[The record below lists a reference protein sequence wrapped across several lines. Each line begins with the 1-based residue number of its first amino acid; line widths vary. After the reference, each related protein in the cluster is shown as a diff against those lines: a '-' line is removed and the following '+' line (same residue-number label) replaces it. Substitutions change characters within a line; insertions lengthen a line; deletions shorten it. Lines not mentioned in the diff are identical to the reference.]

1 MTEQQKALALRNE
14 ILEYIS
20 HWDIA
25 WFLQDEVG
33 NFVKSLNS
41 WKLEKLGK
49 NLSMFKKYLY
59 LLDDQ
64 NTKQVGHALMDSYSI
79 SARWRKEIAKRVPR
93 AKAGNHMSSLVQ
105 VSSKI
110 KAMFVFQATEFCN
123 GGDDRMK
130 VIDFARLRSTIVK
143 KLTPSK

>member
-1 MTEQQKALALRNE
+1 L
-14 ILEYIS
+14 
-20 HWDIA
+20 H
-25 WFLQDEVG
+25 DEVE

-41 WKLEKLGK
+41 WKIEKLSK
-49 NLSMFKKYLY
+49 NLAMFKKYMY

-64 NTKQVGHALMDSYSI
+64 NTKQVGHALMDSYNL
-79 SARWRKEIAKRVPR
+79 SARGKKALSKRPPR
-93 AKAGNHMSSLVQ
+93 TKSAHHMSSIVQ

-130 VIDFARLRSTIVK
+130 VIDFARLRSTIVR